1 MPYWID
7 PLTDSRWTEFIDRHP
22 SSSVFHTTAWL
33 RALQKTYGFGPTA
46 VTASPPGSPLE
57 NGIPFCRISS
67 IVTGRRL
74 SSLPFSDHCQP
85 LAEPEEMASL
95 LEEPIENCKRKQLK
109 YLELRPL
116 SFPAPP
122 GLVSSQKFLFHKLD
136 LRPSKDE
143 IFQNLHPNCIR
154 RKIRRADREGLS
166 VEAGTSDALVD
177 AFFTLQVHTRR
188 RHGLPP
194 QPKRWFRNLVAE
206 MNGKATIRVAYHGER
221 PVASILTLRHKK
233 TETYKYGGSEAE
245 DNRLGGMPLLFWQ
258 TIENAKADGMEM
270 LDLGR
275 CDLPNRGLA
284 LFKERLGGERQE
296 IVYFRY
302 PQKLPEGR
310 SLDIAATVFSKLPYP
325 MLKLAGRILYRHI
338 A

>member
-1 MPYWID
+1 
-7 PLTDSRWTEFIDRHP
+7 
-22 SSSVFHTTAWL
+22 
-33 RALQKTYGFGPTA
+33 
-46 VTASPPGSPLE
+46 
-57 NGIPFCRISS
+57 
-67 IVTGRRL
+67 
-74 SSLPFSDHCQP
+74 
-85 LAEPEEMASL
+85 
-95 LEEPIENCKRKQLK
+95 
-109 YLELRPL
+109 
-116 SFPAPP
+116 
-122 GLVSSQKFLFHKLD
+122 
-136 LRPSKDE
+136 
-143 IFQNLHPNCIR
+143 
-154 RKIRRADREGLS
+154 
-166 VEAGTSDALVD
+166 
-177 AFFTLQVHTRR
+177 
-188 RHGLPP
+188 
-194 QPKRWFRNLVAE
+194 
-206 MNGKATIRVAYHGER
+206 MNGKATIRVAYHGKR

-245 DNRLGGMPLLFWQ
+245 DNKLGAMPLLFWQ